1 MVKGMRPGVHDI
13 HSGRDRENHPQ
24 DCRRAQAATTLKGI
38 GRSRLME
45 GFSVEVS
52 ILLQAG
58 ILQPVVSV
66 LGGLKAGSFPSL
78 GQGYEIVER
87 LPPLDS

>member
-13 HSGRDRENHPQ
+13 RSGRDRENHPQ

-38 GRSRLME
+38 GRSRLMG

-52 ILLQAG
+52 ILLAASRSPAACG
-58 ILQPVVSV
+58 VCVGRAKCKIISKPR
-66 LGGLKAGSFPSL
+66 P
-78 GQGYEIVER
+78 R
-87 LPPLDS
+87 L